1 MFKKKHYAAIDIGSN
16 AVRLLIKCLTDDP
29 EQPLSKVQL
38 LRVPLRLGEDA
49 FVKGKISKG
58 KVKDLVRLM
67 LAYKYLMQIYEVSHY
82 RICATSAMRDA
93 SNAAKVVDEVEEETG
108 LQIEVISG
116 EEEARLVGHSRV
128 RQLVRDE
135 ETYYVMVD
143 VGGGSTEVSILRG
156 SQKVDSRSFNIGTV
170 RLLSGLVR
178 KSELEEYH
186 MFLDSIHERCGDLE
200 IFGTG
205 GNINRLAKINGT
217 QTPWGK
223 EITTPELHEIYDIL
237 EGMDLDERM
246 SKYGMKPDRA
256 DVIIPAAR
264 IFIAAADRLGTTKIM
279 VPKLGLADSIIDRLY
294 EEDEE

>member
-1 MFKKKHYAAIDIGSN
+1 
-16 AVRLLIKCLTDDP
+16 
-29 EQPLSKVQL
+29 
-38 LRVPLRLGEDA
+38 
-49 FVKGKISKG
+49 
-58 KVKDLVRLM
+58 M

-108 LQIEVISG
+108 LRIEVISG

-156 SQKVDSRSFNIGTV
+156 SHKVDSRSFNIGTV

-186 MFLDSIHERCGDLE
+186 TFLDSIHERCGDLE

-205 GNINRLAKINGT
+205 
-217 QTPWGK
+217 
-223 EITTPELHEIYDIL
+223 EISIVSLRSMAPRPRGARRSRPLSSTRSTTYSREWISTS
-237 EGMDLDERM
+237 GCRSM
-246 SKYGMKPDRA
+246 G
-256 DVIIPAAR
+256 
-264 IFIAAADRLGTTKIM
+264 
-279 VPKLGLADSIIDRLY
+279 
-294 EEDEE
+294 

>member
-16 AVRLLIKCLTDDP
+16 AVRLLIKCVTDSE

-58 KVKDLVRLM
+58 KLKDLTRLM
-67 LAYKYLMQIYEVSHY
+67 LAYKYLMQIYEVSRY

-93 SNAAKVVDEVEEETG
+93 QNASKVVDKIEEETG
-108 LQIEVISG
+108 LHIEVISG

-128 RQLVRDE
+128 RQLVDSE
-135 ETYYVMVD
+135 ETYYVMID
-143 VGGGSTEVSILRG
+143 VGGGSTEVSILKG
-156 SQKVDSRSFNIGTV
+156 SNKVDSRSFNIGTV

-178 KSELEEYH
+178 KTEMEEYH
-186 MFLDSIHERCGDLE
+186 SFLDSLHEQHGDME

-217 QTPWGK
+217 QTDWGK
-223 EITTPELHEIYDIL
+223 EISTTQLHEIYDIL

-246 SKYGMKPDRA
+246 AKYGMKPDRA

-264 IFIAAADRLGTTKIM
+264 IFISAADHLGSTRIM
-279 VPKLGLADSIIDRLY
+279 VPRLGLADSIIDRLY

>member
-16 AVRLLIKCLTDDP
+16 AVRLLIKCVTDSE

-58 KVKDLVRLM
+58 KVKDLTRLM
-67 LAYKYLMQIYEVSHY
+67 LAYKYLMQIYEVSRY

-93 SNAAKVVDEVEEETG
+93 ENAPKVVDKIEEETG
-108 LQIEVISG
+108 LHIEVISG

-128 RQLVRDE
+128 RQLVESE
-135 ETYYVMVD
+135 ETYYVMID
-143 VGGGSTEVSILRG
+143 VGGGSTEVSILKG
-156 SQKVDSRSFNIGTV
+156 SNKVDSRSFNIGTV

-178 KSELEEYH
+178 KTELEEYH
-186 MFLDSIHERCGDLE
+186 AFLDSLHEQHGEME

-205 GNINRLAKINGT
+205 GNISRLAKINGT
-217 QTPWGK
+217 ETEWGK
-223 EITTPELHEIYDIL
+223 EISTAQLHEIYDIL

-246 SKYGMKPDRA
+246 AKYGMKPDRA

-264 IFIAAADRLGTTKIM
+264 IFISAADRLGSTRIM
-279 VPKLGLADSIIDRLY
+279 VPRLGLADSIIDRLY